1 MESTGLMRNR
11 FLLIVLPILLFLL
24 VSCEEK
30 EKPKQVRETRPVK
43 PKIQAPQFNADSA
56 YKYVEN
62 QVAFG
67 PRVPNTEAHN
77 LCSEYLKSTLER
89 FNWSVQFQEFQANAF
104 DGTVLNL
111 RNIIASYNPKA
122 TKRILLAAHWDTRPF
137 ADQDEEDIKK
147 PIDGANDGASG
158 VGILLEMARVI
169 AMHKDSAA
177 VGIDII
183 FFDGEDY
190 GQPDFAKVNGRAEDS
205 WCLGSQYWS
214 RNMHEPNYS
223 AFYGILLDMVGAANA
238 KFGKEGTSMHYGPS
252 IVQKIWNTANSLGY
266 GSYFI
271 NQNTSP
277 IIDDHAY
284 VNEIAGFPMVDII
297 EFDPVGDN
305 YFGHYWHTHDDNMEV
320 IDRATLKVV
329 GQTVLAVVFS
339 E

>member
-1 MESTGLMRNR
+1 MELTGHMRSR
-11 FLLIVLPILLFLL
+11 VLILIWSILVIFL

-30 EKPKQVRETRPVK
+30 EKANQKQETKPVRSKV
-43 PKIQAPQFNADSA
+43 QAPQFNADSA
-56 YKYVEN
+56 YSYVEQ

-67 PRVPNTEAHN
+67 PRVPNTEAHKE
-77 LCSEYLKSTLER
+77 CSEYLKSTLES
-89 FNWSVQFQEFQANAF
+89 FNWETQFQEFQASAF

-111 RNIIASYNPKA
+111 RNIIASYNPNA

-158 VGILLEMARVI
+158 VGILMEIARVI
-169 AMHKDSAA
+169 SLHKDSAA

-183 FFDGEDY
+183 LFDGEDY
-190 GQPDFAKVNGRAEDS
+190 GQPDFAKASGRAEDS

-214 RNMHEPNYS
+214 RNMHESGYS
-223 AFYGILLDMVGAANA
+223 AYYGILLDMVGAANA

-271 NQNTSP
+271 NQNTAP

-305 YFGHYWHTHDDNMEV
+305 YFGHYWHTHDDNMDV

-329 GQTVLAVVFS
+329 GQTVLTVVFS